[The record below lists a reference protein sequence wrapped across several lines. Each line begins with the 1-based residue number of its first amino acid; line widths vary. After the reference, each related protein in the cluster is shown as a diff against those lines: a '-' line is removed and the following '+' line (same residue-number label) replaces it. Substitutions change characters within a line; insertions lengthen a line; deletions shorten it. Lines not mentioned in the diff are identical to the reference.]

1 MYINDNFR
9 YLNIG
14 LSDDILRRK
23 IYGDFEGAIRLLDM
37 KLAAENIPEPF
48 KNCLRVQREIMLRL
62 PDDYPLTKKEALAI
76 VHKHIPD
83 FTEEEFSKLEGEGRI
98 GWIYVKGEPHYF
110 KRFFQT
116 LCKTDE
122 AFAKRAGMD
131 AAERGSLINGEPIK
145 DYSMR
150 VMRKKSKMTNRIHC
164 RASVRIK
171 DEYFEKGKL
180 VRVHLPI
187 PCACEQ
193 QRDIKI
199 EKIYPENGFI
209 APEDAP
215 QRTVCWE
222 EIMEENHEFFVEFSY
237 IHTAKYHDIS
247 KIIPSEHQP
256 DFDTDELPPHIIFTP
271 YIRELVN
278 TLTRDTS
285 NPLEKARSFY
295 DFVTKNVKYSFMP
308 EYFELENIAD
318 SCARNLVGDCG
329 VQALLFITM
338 CRCAG
343 IPARWQSGWVVMP
356 ESCGSHDWAM
366 FYIEPYGWLYA
377 DPSFGGGAARKEN
390 EALRQHYFGN
400 LDPYRM
406 VANSEFQAEFTIPK
420 KHWRA
425 DPYDNQSGEIETEDR
440 GLRYSEY
447 EHKKEVISC
456 VEI

>member
-1 MYINDNFR
+1 MYINDNFK
-9 YLNIG
+9 YLSIG

-37 KLAAENIPEPF
+37 KLASGNIPEPF
-48 KNCLRVQREIMLRL
+48 KKCLRVQREIMLRL
-62 PDDYPLTKKEALAI
+62 PEDYTLTRKDALDI

-83 FTEEEFSKLEGEGRI
+83 FTEEEFAELEDEGRI
-98 GWIYVKGEPHYF
+98 GWIYIKGEPHYF
-110 KRFFQT
+110 NRFFET
-116 LCKTDE
+116 LCKTD
-122 AFAKRAGMD
+122 AVFAKRAGINKS
-131 AAERGSLINGEPIK
+131 ELETFINGEPLK
-145 DYSMR
+145 EYSMR
-150 VMRKKSKMTNRIHC
+150 VMREKGKMTNKIRC

-171 DEYFEKGKL
+171 DEYFEKGKK

-199 EKIYPENGFI
+199 EKIYPDNGSI

-222 EIMEENHEFFVEFSY
+222 DIMEENHEFFVEFSY
-237 IHTAKYHDIS
+237 IHTAKYNDIS
-247 KIIPSEHQP
+247 RIVPYEHQP
-256 DFDTDELPPHIIFTP
+256 SFDTEELPPHIMFTP

-278 TLTRDTS
+278 TLSEGTS
-285 NPLEKARSFY
+285 NTLEKARKFY
-295 DFVTKNVKYSFMP
+295 DFITKNVKYSFMP
-308 EYFELENIAD
+308 AYFGLESIAD
-318 SCARNLVGDCG
+318 SCARNLAGDCG

-343 IPARWQSGWVVMP
+343 IPARWQSGWIVEP
-356 ESCGSHDWAM
+356 EFCGSHDWAM
-366 FYIEPYGWLYA
+366 FYVEPYGWLYA
-377 DPSFGGGAARKEN
+377 DPSFGGGAVREGN

-420 KHWRA
+420 NHWRA
-425 DPYDNQSGEIETEDR
+425 DPYDNQVGEIEIEDR

-447 EHKKEVISC
+447 ERQKEVISC